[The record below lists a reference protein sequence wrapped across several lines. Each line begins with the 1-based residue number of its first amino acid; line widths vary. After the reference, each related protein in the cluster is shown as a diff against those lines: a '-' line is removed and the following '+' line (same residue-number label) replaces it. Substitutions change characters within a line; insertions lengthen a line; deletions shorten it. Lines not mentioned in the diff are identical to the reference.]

1 MLALAWQNVLRM
13 RPALNQFP
21 GQLVAWCLLATGLL
35 AFTTLN
41 GPAPSLAEWLGDTD
55 DAVRLVT
62 VRELLAGAPWFDTTL
77 PRVGA
82 PEPLL
87 SHWSRLIDA
96 PLACLIAVL
105 TPIFGPEHAEL
116 ATRMIWPALLFFA
129 LLLIVACEADR
140 HEGAWAAGCALVLV
154 VTSATALAQFR
165 LGRVDH
171 HNAQILC
178 AVAGFL
184 FLVRG
189 LEDKR
194 MGWIAGLLI
203 GLGLAIGY
211 EAIALIVLGL
221 AAAAVVAVWQP
232 RFAPGVARAATGATA
247 TMSVALLLTIPPAR
261 WFDVRCDALSPNL
274 PVLAA
279 CCTMGLWA
287 ILAAKAKP
295 ATRLALLAAASGIGA
310 ALFGALEPACLAGP
324 FGQVDPALKSLWLD
338 HVMEGQSVLWFAG
351 RHPTMALAFICFV
364 GVAAAAQV
372 AIWRRDRDVA
382 SGVAAAIVAMAALLG
397 CWQIKLMPYACW
409 LAVLPLARF
418 CATVR
423 GTATISAPVARIAA
437 VIVLSQATLEAGFAA
452 LALPLREGTSAV
464 ASRDVAYPSRP
475 CFRSANVSRLAALPP
490 GLVAAELDLGP
501 FIVALSPHRVVAA
514 PYHRLSKSILLNTAI
529 LNGTPD
535 EALRTMR
542 TLGVDYVA
550 LCADAKD
557 VGKLESPPAENT
569 TLQSRLLRGVPVG
582 FLHELDLGPGAAIRA
597 WRIVPAR

>member
-1 MLALAWQNVLRM
+1 
-13 RPALNQFP
+13 
-21 GQLVAWCLLATGLL
+21 
-35 AFTTLN
+35 
-41 GPAPSLAEWLGDTD
+41 
-55 DAVRLVT
+55 
-62 VRELLAGAPWFDTTL
+62 
-77 PRVGA
+77 
-82 PEPLL
+82 
-87 SHWSRLIDA
+87 
-96 PLACLIAVL
+96 
-105 TPIFGPEHAEL
+105 
-116 ATRMIWPALLFFA
+116 
-129 LLLIVACEADR
+129 
-140 HEGAWAAGCALVLV
+140 
-154 VTSATALAQFR
+154 
-165 LGRVDH
+165 
-171 HNAQILC
+171 
-178 AVAGFL
+178 
-184 FLVRG
+184 
-189 LEDKR
+189 
-194 MGWIAGLLI
+194 
-203 GLGLAIGY
+203 
-211 EAIALIVLGL
+211 
-221 AAAAVVAVWQP
+221 
-232 RFAPGVARAATGATA
+232 
-247 TMSVALLLTIPPAR
+247 
-261 WFDVRCDALSPNL
+261 
-274 PVLAA
+274 
-279 CCTMGLWA
+279 
-287 ILAAKAKP
+287 
-295 ATRLALLAAASGIGA
+295 
-310 ALFGALEPACLAGP
+310 
-324 FGQVDPALKSLWLD
+324 
-338 HVMEGQSVLWFAG
+338 
-351 RHPTMALAFICFV
+351 
-364 GVAAAAQV
+364 
-372 AIWRRDRDVA
+372 
-382 SGVAAAIVAMAALLG
+382 MAALLG

-557 VGKLESPPAENT
+557 VGKPESPPAENT